1 MNQLFL
7 AGIYAVLCDNFVFRN
22 LFGIDTAADE
32 EHRLR
37 DVFLRTLLTS
47 LCIIPAS
54 VLSFELTG
62 VLENRGI
69 GYLSVLVFPIL
80 LALLEIGADIL
91 LSRSVKTSSLTAGKV
106 KIFLNSAVF
115 AAILTSAECASASE
129 SLYCGVLCAI
139 GLLFGSM
146 LLCGIR
152 ERLETADI
160 PESFRGLPVL
170 IAAAGICAMIFT
182 GFSGLNV

>member
-1 MNQLFL
+1 M
-7 AGIYAVLCDNFVFRN
+7 
-22 LFGIDTAADE
+22 
-32 EHRLR
+32 
-37 DVFLRTLLTS
+37 
-47 LCIIPAS
+47 
-54 VLSFELTG
+54 
-62 VLENRGI
+62 
-69 GYLSVLVFPIL
+69 
-80 LALLEIGADIL
+80 
-91 LSRSVKTSSLTAGKV
+91 SLTAGKV

-182 GFSGLNV
+182 GFAGLNV